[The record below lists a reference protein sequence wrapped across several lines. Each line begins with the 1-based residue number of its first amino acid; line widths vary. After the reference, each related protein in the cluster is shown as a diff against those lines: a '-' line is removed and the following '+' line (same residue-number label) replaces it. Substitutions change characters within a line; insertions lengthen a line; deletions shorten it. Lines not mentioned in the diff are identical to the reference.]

1 MRAPLIIMTHHQPE
15 GNYRH
20 GGNPLRR
27 LREIVRSLPKWG
39 RWLTGISALLILLL
53 LVLFI
58 ASYFLDE
65 PLRGSMENRMNSSL
79 KGYSVRLP
87 KLHFQLV
94 GFSMTL
100 KGLSVSQKAHPDPP
114 IAYFPVLQARII
126 WHEILSG
133 KLVAKFKLDRPEIRI
148 DQRQLISEAASP
160 VPLKQRGW
168 QQAVEAIYP
177 LKINVLTIH
186 DGKITYIDEDPKKPL
201 YLSRLNLKAE
211 NIRNVRLPDKVYPS
225 SFHLETAIFG
235 SGHGVIDGKANFLAV
250 PYPGFDARLTLE
262 KVPLDNF
269 KPLVARTNLS
279 LRNGLLSASGD
290 IEYAPQ
296 IKKAHLEELTV
307 EGMEIEYIHTAA
319 TAAAEKRRAEMVV
332 KAARVVDKSAIE
344 YRIDR
349 ARFTKCTVGLANK
362 AARNPYR
369 VFIADADLNISNVS
383 NDFAQGPAKAELQ
396 GRFMGSGAGR
406 VTAHFR
412 PGHKGP
418 DMDIDVRIEE
428 TRMTAMNDLM
438 RAYANID
445 VAAGSFSLYSEL
457 HVKDDAI
464 SGYVTPFFRDLKV
477 YDRRMDREK
486 TVSRKMYKMLVGGVA
501 TLLKGGPKGE
511 VAAKVEISGTL
522 NKPDTSR
529 WQIIGQLF
537 RNAFIKTIIPGFNK
551 EVSGSRKR

>member
-1 MRAPLIIMTHHQPE
+1 M
-15 GNYRH
+15 
-20 GGNPLRR
+20 
-27 LREIVRSLPKWG
+27 PKWI
-39 RWLTGISALLILLL
+39 RWCTGISTILILIL

-65 PLRGSMENRMNSSL
+65 PLRGSMENRMNGSL
-79 KGYSVRLP
+79 KGYFVRLP

-100 KGLSVSQKAHPDPP
+100 KGLTVSQKAHPDPP
-114 IAYFPVLQARII
+114 VAYFPVLQARII

-148 DQRQLISEAASP
+148 DQRQLKSEAASP
-160 VPLKQRGW
+160 VPLKKQGW

-186 DGKITYIDEDPKKPL
+186 DGKVYYIDEDPKKPL

-211 NIRNVRLPDKVYPS
+211 NIRNVHLPDKVYPS
-225 SFHLETAIFG
+225 SFHLETAIFDTG
-235 SGHGVIDGKANFLAV
+235 RGVIDGKANFLAV
-250 PYPGFDARLTLE
+250 PYPGFNARMTLE

-290 IEYAPQ
+290 VEYAPQ
-296 IKKAHLEELTV
+296 IKKAHLKELMV
-307 EGMEIEYIHTAA
+307 QGMEIEYIHTAA

-332 KAARVVDKSAIE
+332 KAARKVGKSAIE
-344 YRIDR
+344 FRIDQ

-369 VFIADADLNISNVS
+369 VFLTDADLNISNVS
-383 NDFAQGPAKAELQ
+383 NDFSQGPAKAELQ
-396 GRFMGSGAGR
+396 GKFMGSGAGR
-406 VTAHFR
+406 MTASFR
-412 PGHKGP
+412 PGHKSP
-418 DMDIDVRIEE
+418 DMDINVKIED
-428 TRMTAMNDLM
+428 TQMTAMNDLL

-445 VAAGSFSLYSEL
+445 VTAGTFSFYSEL
-457 HVKDDAI
+457 HIKDDAI
-464 SGYVTPFFRDLKV
+464 SGYVTPFFKDLNV
-477 YDRRMDREK
+477 YDRRMDRK
-486 TVSRKMYKMLVGGVA
+486 KSVSGKMYEMLVGGVA
-501 TLLKGGPKGE
+501 RLLKGGPKGE

-522 NKPDTSR
+522 NKPHTSR
-529 WQIIGQLF
+529 WQIIGQLL
-537 RNAFIKTIIPGFNK
+537 RNAFFKAILPGFDK
-551 EVSGSRKR
+551 EVSGSRKP

>member
-1 MRAPLIIMTHHQPE
+1 MARQQPE
-15 GNYRH
+15 ENYRH
-20 GGNPLRR
+20 GGKPLHR
-27 LREIVRSLPKWG
+27 LRDIFRSLPKWI
-39 RWLTGISALLILLL
+39 RWCTGISAILILIL

-87 KLHFQLV
+87 KLHFQLI

-100 KGLSVSQKAHPDPP
+100 KGLTVSQKAHPDPP
-114 IAYFPVLQARII
+114 VAYFPVLQARII

-148 DQRQLISEAASP
+148 DQRQLKSEAASP
-160 VPLKQRGW
+160 VPLKKQGW

-186 DGKITYIDEDPKKPL
+186 DGKVYYIDEDPKKPL

-211 NIRNVRLPDKVYPS
+211 NIRNVNLPDKVYPS

-235 SGHGVIDGKANFLAV
+235 TGRGVIDGKANFLAA
-250 PYPGFDARLTLE
+250 PYPGFNARMTLE

-290 IEYAPQ
+290 VEYAPQ
-296 IKKAHLEELTV
+296 IKKAHLKELMV
-307 EGMEIEYIHTAA
+307 RGMEIEYIHTTA
-319 TAAAEKRRAEMVV
+319 TAEAEKRRAEMVV
-332 KAARVVDKSAIE
+332 KAARVVGKSAIE
-344 YRIDR
+344 FRIDQ

-369 VFIADADLNISNVS
+369 VFLTDADLNISNVS
-383 NDFAQGPAKAELQ
+383 NDFSQGPAKAELQ
-396 GRFMGSGAGR
+396 GKFMGSGAGR
-406 VTAHFR
+406 MTASFR
-412 PGHKGP
+412 PGHKSP
-418 DMDIDVRIEE
+418 DMDINVRIED
-428 TRMTAMNDLM
+428 TQMTAMNDLL

-445 VAAGSFSLYSEL
+445 VTAGRFSFYSEL
-457 HVKDDAI
+457 HIKDDAI
-464 SGYVTPFFRDLKV
+464 SGYVTPFFKDLNV
-477 YDRRMDREK
+477 YDRRMDRK
-486 TVSRKMYKMLVGGVA
+486 KSVSGKMYEMLVGGVA
-501 TLLKGGPKGE
+501 RLLKGGPKGE

-522 NKPDTSR
+522 NKPHTSR
-529 WQIIGQLF
+529 WQIIGQLL
-537 RNAFIKTIIPGFNK
+537 RNAFFKAIIPGFDK
-551 EVSGSRKR
+551 EVSGSRKP